1 MFNRQPYNRGKFNV
15 SSALST
21 SANGIGL
28 MVMNSNAVNS
38 NKIITA
44 NGHANLYMKDNA
56 EGTNI
61 KYNSGITALVLDS
74 FSDATKRFIVSSEV
88 SSLVLGTEANQ
99 TLSGESV
106 IDLEGI
112 ILRPG
117 EELVINTMDMTVTI
131 NGQNAMEYFSN
142 DSNFFN
148 LLNGLNT
155 LIYNDIN
162 GSRNI
167 SFDVIWKDRWL

>member
-15 SSALST
+15 SSAVST

-28 MVMNSNAVNS
+28 MAINSNVVNS
-38 NKIITA
+38 NKVISA
-44 NGHANLYMKDNA
+44 NGLTNLYMKDNV
-56 EGTNI
+56 EGTNV
-61 KYNSGITALVLDS
+61 KYNLGTTVLALNS
-74 FSDATKRFIVSSEV
+74 FSDATKSFIALSDI

-142 DSNFFN
+142 DSDFFN

-155 LIYNDIN
+155 LIYNDSN
-162 GSRNI
+162 SSRNI

>member
-15 SSALST
+15 PSTSST

-28 MVMNSNAVNS
+28 MVLNGEPVKASRLISAHGFAGMIINHNFNATINKNDIGNSLLALNS
-38 NKIITA
+38 YS
-44 NGHANLYMKDNA
+44 NGTKNYIVA
-56 EGTNI
+56 
-61 KYNSGITALVLDS
+61 
-74 FSDATKRFIVSSEV
+74 SDI
-88 SSLVLGTEANQ
+88 SSLVLTTEANQ
-99 TLSGESV
+99 ILSGEAE
-106 IDLEGI
+106 INLNGI

-142 DSNFFN
+142 ESDFFS

-155 LIYNDIN
+155 LIYNDSN
-162 GSRNI
+162 SSRNI